1 MYICFSRFS
10 FNLLSKEIM
19 FSINFRQTNHKIMFN
34 FLQLDDL
41 TADATLS
48 NLTGVAD
55 YIEDVK

>member
-1 MYICFSRFS
+1 M
-10 FNLLSKEIM
+10 FN
-19 FSINFRQTNHKIMFN
+19 INFKWSNHKIMFHP
-34 FLQLDDL
+34 LQLDDL